1 MHVRLR
7 RPFGAAFTTL
17 TVAVAVLSTLL
28 SPPARSA
35 SALEGCGPARAEVK
49 KPARGFPNDPHFEK
63 QWNLHQ
69 IKAPEA
75 WKLGAQGRGAT
86 IAVVDTGIDLAH
98 PDLRSKFVI
107 PSGVHCSDLAD
118 YQGHGTHVAGI
129 ATASTNNG
137 LGIAGVA
144 PKAKLMPI
152 RDGIST
158 DRHVEI
164 RMAVDSGADVIN
176 MSWKSIYVSP
186 VNPLTPELV
195 EALDYAWE
203 KGVVLIGAAGNDRL
217 PFCEH
222 PAAHPKVLCVGAT
235 DNRGLPS
242 HFTNR
247 TTKIEGVSISA
258 PGGVG
263 IGGCD
268 TTEDIWS
275 TILPG
280 SSFESCKAFP
290 GYEPLHG
297 TSMAAPHV
305 AGVAALLR
313 GLGFTNAQTVECMTA
328 SAWNPMTEERGQS
341 DPIYGFGIVDA
352 EAAVKLC
359 RESYPAG

>member
-1 MHVRLR
+1 VTVI
-7 RPFGAAFTTL
+7 AAIF
-17 TVAVAVLSTLL
+17 STMAAY
-28 SPPARSA
+28 PARSA
-35 SALEGCGPARAEVK
+35 GPLDECGPARAEIK
-49 KPARGFPNDPHFEK
+49 ERAKGFPNDPLFEK

-86 IAVVDTGIDLAH
+86 IAVVDTGIDIAH

-107 PSGVHCSDLAD
+107 PAALRCRDVAD
-118 YQGHGTHVAGI
+118 EQGHGTHVAGI
-129 ATASTNNG
+129 AAASTDNG

-144 PKAKLMPI
+144 PRAKLMPI
-152 RDGIST
+152 RDNMSP
-158 DRHVEI
+158 DRAVEI
-164 RMAVDSGADVIN
+164 RLAVDSGADVIN
-176 MSWKSIYVSP
+176 MSWISIYVSP
-186 VNPLTPELV
+186 INPLTPDLI

-203 KGVVLIGAAGNDRL
+203 KGVVLVGAAGNDRL

-242 HFTNR
+242 HFTNHPN
-247 TTKIEGVSISA
+247 KVEGVSISA

-263 IGGCD
+263 FGGCNN
-268 TTEDIWS
+268 TEDIWS
-275 TILPG
+275 TLLPG
-280 SSFESCKAFP
+280 SPFQSCGKYP
-290 GYEPLHG
+290 GYEPLNG

-313 GLGFTNAQTVECMTA
+313 GLGFDNAETVDCMTG
-328 SAWNPMTEERGQS
+328 SAWNPITKQRGQS

-352 EAAVKLC
+352 EAAVELC
-359 RESYPAG
+359 REEYPGR